1 MTPPAER
8 RRLLVIGNPAAGGV
22 DGQTRE
28 TVLATLSDDADVLS
42 GDVAEPGD
50 LGRILGEHPD
60 RIPVVLGGD
69 GTVHAVV
76 AALLARDELATRPIG
91 LVPLG
96 TGNDLARALGI
107 PLDPREAAQAVARG
121 RERALDLL
129 VDGEGGIV
137 VNAVHVGVG
146 ARASEQAVALKPV
159 LRRAAYAVGALLAGA
174 RTQGWRLRVRVDD
187 ELVSDGRRR
196 VLMVGVG
203 NGVSIGGG
211 TPLAPDARPDDGL
224 ADVFVSYA
232 VSPPARLAFG
242 VLLRLG
248 RHPERDDVRTVRG
261 TTITVEGE
269 PVPANADGELSPPAP
284 YRTWTLRPAAW
295 RVIVP
300 AAEPAG

>member
-1 MTPPAER
+1 MTPPDAA
-8 RRLLVIGNPAAGGV
+8 RRLLVIGNPAAGGA

-28 TVLATLSDDADVLS
+28 TVLATLAGDADVLS
-42 GDVAEPGD
+42 RDVGEPGD

-69 GTVHAVV
+69 GTVHAVA
-76 AALLARDELATRPIG
+76 AALLARGELATRPIG

-107 PLDPREAAQAVARG
+107 PLDPREAAGVVAGG

-146 ARASEQAVALKPV
+146 ARASEQAAALKPV

-174 RTQGWRLRVRVDD
+174 RTKGWRLRVRVDG
-187 ELVSDGRRR
+187 ELISDGRRR

-211 TPLAPDARPDDGL
+211 TPLAPHARPDDGL

-232 VSPPARLAFG
+232 VSPLARLSFG
-242 VLLRLG
+242 MLLRRG
-248 RHPERDDVRTVRG
+248 DHPERADVVTVRG
-261 TTITVEGE
+261 STITVEGE

-284 YRTWTLRPAAW
+284 RRTWTLHPAAW

-300 AAEPAG
+300 AG

>member
-1 MTPPAER
+1 MTPPAEP

-22 DGQTRE
+22 DGQTCE
-28 TVLATLSDDADVLS
+28 KVLATLADDADVLAC
-42 GDVAEPGD
+42 DVAEPGD
-50 LGRILGEHPD
+50 LGRILGEHPG

-107 PLDPREAAQAVARG
+107 PLDPRAAAQAVARG

-146 ARASEQAVALKPV
+146 ARASEQAAALKPV

-174 RTQGWRLRVRVDD
+174 RTRGWRLRVRVDD

-211 TPLAPDARPDDGL
+211 TPLAPHARPDDGL

-232 VSPPARLAFG
+232 VSPLARLAFG
-242 VLLRLG
+242 ALLRRG
-248 RHPERDDVRTVRG
+248 KHPERGDVLTVRG

-284 YRTWTLRPAAW
+284 RRTWTLHPAAW

-300 AAEPAG
+300 AEEPTG